1 MSRLSIETP
10 GKAETVIAGLYRDI
24 ERRISASPPGL
35 CPVDMSLSFL
45 RLCHAQT
52 CGKCVPCRIGL
63 GQLTTL
69 LEQVLDSTA
78 TPETID
84 LIEKTAR
91 VIQDTADCAI
101 GYEAARMVLQGV
113 QGFRDDYLS
122 HVESGRCLFGWD
134 HPVPCV
140 ALCPAGVDIPGYIAL
155 VRAGRYNDAVRL
167 IRKDNPFPT
176 VCGYVCEHPC
186 EAHCRR
192 SMVDDAVNICGIKR
206 FACDHADNTTPPD
219 SAPSTGK
226 RIGIIGGGQLGRM
239 MALSARYMGFRV
251 GVLDPTPNCPTG
263 QVADF
268 QITAEYDDKTAI
280 HDLAVQSDVLTYE
293 FENVDAGAID
303 EVRGITATPQG
314 TDLLRVTQHRVREKQ
329 FINDHGTATAPWRAV
344 NNFDELDAALGDI
357 HYPAVLKTVSGGY
370 DGHGQLVL
378 RSDADLEKIRSRSD
392 RGGGFPPSIL
402 EGFVDFAFE
411 ASILVSGNGKDFVT
425 FPIVRNEHRNN
436 ILHMTIAPA
445 EVSEHVARE
454 AHELAIRLAK
464 GFELAGTLAIELFIT
479 KDDQVIVNEL
489 APRPH
494 NSGHYTIEACSMDQ
508 FDAHIRGIAGWPL
521 PKPKLLSP
529 AVMVNVLGQHVEPTR
544 ALIATHPEWNVHDYG
559 KAEVRHDRK
568 MGHITVLTGDPAKT
582 VADLE
587 ATGCWDD
594 LKKKA

>member
-1 MSRLSIETP
+1 MP
-10 GKAETVIAGLYRDI
+10 
-24 ERRISASPPGL
+24 
-35 CPVDMSLSFL
+35 SLSEETGGRVSML
-45 RLCHAQT
+45 MP
-52 CGKCVPCRIGL
+52 G
-63 GQLTTL
+63 
-69 LEQVLDSTA
+69 ST
-78 TPETID
+78 
-84 LIEKTAR
+84 
-91 VIQDTADCAI
+91 
-101 GYEAARMVLQGV
+101 
-113 QGFRDDYLS
+113 
-122 HVESGRCLFGWD
+122 
-134 HPVPCV
+134 
-140 ALCPAGVDIPGYIAL
+140 
-155 VRAGRYNDAVRL
+155 
-167 IRKDNPFPT
+167 
-176 VCGYVCEHPC
+176 
-186 EAHCRR
+186 
-192 SMVDDAVNICGIKR
+192 
-206 FACDHADNTTPPD
+206 
-219 SAPSTGK
+219 
-226 RIGIIGGGQLGRM
+226 IGIIGGGQLGRM

-268 QITAEYDDKTAI
+268 QITAEYDDRTAI

-293 FENVDAGAID
+293 FENVDADAID

-314 TDLLRVTQHRVREKQ
+314 TDLLRVTQHRVHEKR

-344 NNFDELDAALGDI
+344 NNFDELDAALDDI

-568 MGHITVLTGDPAKT
+568 MGHITVLTDDPAKT

-594 LKKKA
+594 LKKKACQTKQKDEIRAALADCEEFISAQDLHRRLEDEGSKIGLATVYRQLNALADAGAADTIRLDGQQLFRLCGDDGHHHHLVCRRCGKTVEIDPPSEAWLRKVADGHGFTVESHTLEVFGLCSDCQKEQKAQKAQKAVSE